1 MPLLPGSSRSAVSA
15 NIATLRHEGFPQR
28 QAVAIA
34 LRESRRFAGLVQF
47 VDASNARQIQRAA
60 AQLRLRPGVRSV
72 TVYDRHIGGRRIAQ
86 LEVVADA
93 GVELPRRWRGFEVV
107 VPWR

>member
-1 MPLLPGSSRSAVSA
+1 
-15 NIATLRHEGFPQR
+15 
-28 QAVAIA
+28 
-34 LRESRRFAGLVQF
+34 
-47 VDASNARQIQRAA
+47 
-60 AQLRLRPGVRSV
+60 V